1 MKPSEL
7 LCFKDTINSTVALFF
22 LSGRHAI
29 RNSKR
34 QMRQLSRMMQMNI
47 HLTFG
52 WRRDETGLT
61 NTHPARGFSDLHHVF
76 ARKQCILCSTL
87 RHKYYMLHRFESFSI
102 FSASGTVAHGSM
114 RLSPR
119 SLASSR
125 EEKLGLMVH
134 IYVWLSLGKR
144 GSKSLIFQTFFILV
158 EDVMWP
164 GHIN

>member
-1 MKPSEL
+1 MS
-7 LCFKDTINSTVALFF
+7 
-22 LSGRHAI
+22 
-29 RNSKR
+29 
-34 QMRQLSRMMQMNI
+34 
-47 HLTFG
+47 
-52 WRRDETGLT
+52 TGLT

-87 RHKYYMLHRFESFSI
+87 RHKYYMLHRFEIFSI

-134 IYVWLSLGKR
+134 IDVWLSLGER

-158 EDVMWP
+158 EDVM
-164 GHIN
+164 